1 MAHRI
6 VVLAS
11 GSGTLLQALLDA
23 CASGEVDAEVVGV
36 GTDRPGGE
44 ALERAGG
51 ASIPTFVLRVSDFAT
66 RGEWDVA
73 MRDRVDGFHPDLVV
87 SAGFM
92 KLVGPA
98 FLERFGGRMVNTH
111 PALLPSFPGVHA
123 PRDALAHGVKV
134 TGATIFLVDAGV
146 DTGRILGQVAV
157 PVLPGDT
164 VESLHERIKVVER
177 QLLVDTVAS
186 WPPPELR
193 TPAASEAAVPSESSL
208 PEQSQ
213 KEPRP

>member
-23 CASGEVDAEVVGV
+23 CASGEAGATVVAV
-36 GTDRPGGE
+36 GTDRPAVR
-44 ALERAGG
+44 ALERAEAAG
-51 ASIPTFVLRVSDFAT
+51 IPSFVLPVSDFAT
-66 RGEWDVA
+66 RAEWDVA
-73 MRDRVDGFHPDLVV
+73 LSERVDRYSPDLVV

-98 FLERFGGRMVNTH
+98 FLDRFGGRMINTH

-134 TGATIFLVDAGV
+134 TGATIFLVDAGI

-157 PVLPGDT
+157 PVLPDDT
-164 VESLHERIKVVER
+164 VDSLHERIKVVER

-186 WPPPELR
+186 WPPPG
-193 TPAASEAAVPSESSL
+193 VQPSLSS
-208 PEQSQ
+208 QNQ
-213 KEPRP
+213 KESRP

>member
-23 CASGEVDAEVVGV
+23 CASGEAGATVVAV
-36 GTDRPGGE
+36 GTDRPAVR
-44 ALERAGG
+44 ALERAEAAG
-51 ASIPTFVLRVSDFAT
+51 IPTFVLPVSDFAT
-66 RGEWDVA
+66 RAEWDVA
-73 MRDRVDGFHPDLVV
+73 LSERVDGYSPDLVV

-98 FLERFGGRMVNTH
+98 FLDRFGGRMINTH

-134 TGATIFLVDAGV
+134 TGATIFLVDAGI

-157 PVLPGDT
+157 PVLPDDT
-164 VESLHERIKVVER
+164 VDSLHERIKVVER

-186 WPPPELR
+186 WPPPG
-193 TPAASEAAVPSESSL
+193 VQPSLSS
-208 PEQSQ
+208 QNQ
-213 KEPRP
+213 KESRP